1 MQWRPGNVAFA
12 GNREKDMLQKLENA
26 WLNILRAV
34 VVVASGL
41 LLACVVIF
49 GLATLQG
56 FGEGPGEAL
65 APPAVESA
73 ALLKQLTAPAAT
85 AASGASAAGAA
96 AAPAGDP
103 NKVYYDRTTAAIVTF
118 VAKHSSGGEVADR
131 DQVFE
136 ITRDRAESFDTP
148 ALVTGYAQGLAET
161 MEALLA
167 SSALQKQAAAS
178 TALDVVNR
186 VLDLYTEE
194 FNRQLEA
201 SQAEISQ
208 ARQEHL
214 QDKAD
219 AARNLYFA
227 LAAFGLFLLIVFLSI
242 FIRIERNLRH
252 LERGARAPRDGLL
265 T

>member
-1 MQWRPGNVAFA
+1 MQWRPGNVSFA

-34 VVVASGL
+34 VVIASGL

-73 ALLKQLTAPAAT
+73 ALLKQMTAPAA
-85 AASGASAAGAA
+85 ASSASAAGAA
-96 AAPAGDP
+96 ATPAGDP

-167 SSALQKQAAAS
+167 SAALQKQAAAS
-178 TALDVVNR
+178 AALDVVNR

-252 LERGARAPRDGLL
+252 LERGARSPRDGLL